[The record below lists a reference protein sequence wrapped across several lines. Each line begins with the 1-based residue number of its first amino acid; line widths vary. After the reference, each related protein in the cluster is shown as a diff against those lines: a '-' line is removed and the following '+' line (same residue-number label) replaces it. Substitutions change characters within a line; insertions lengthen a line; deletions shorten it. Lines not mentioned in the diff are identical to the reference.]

1 MLKGMKAKRQLAAFV
16 ALAVGGAFAG
26 APAAQAAERI
36 DQTGHTVQTGD
47 KINGADGTFS
57 KPYGNI
63 SGTALIE
70 KNPTTNN
77 KLTITSG
84 NVGGSSLVPIV
95 IGDVSAGG
103 TEKTS
108 TAVTGNTLVLN
119 SVLLQGN
126 AYGGIGA
133 NNLQESGK
141 NGNQVVLDGTVVRVD
156 GTVAGSRSTGGGAS
170 RGTVDLKNGT
180 VRGTVAGGYGKSI
193 ANDNHVNITGG
204 MVVGTIY
211 GGYAENAAAQTTGN
225 YVSIDDAGDA
235 NKTYTADL
243 THAAL
248 YGGNK
253 ADNDK
258 NHLEIRT
265 KGITAKSAR
274 NFNFYDFH
282 LDTGIQR
289 DDTLLTLTDSDAL
302 GRAVSINEVTLKADK
317 WSGKSGDA
325 GVDPESK
332 KYYGRNDLTL
342 IRDGNTTAP
351 HTGLRINGDLT
362 GEAKE
367 SGDYEYRISADA
379 PEAGRIKAELHRYRN
394 ADAIH
399 DGAAIYG
406 NEVHGGYSTWLTKD
420 VQDNELTITNAE
432 KKLQSDGRT
441 YKGMTAYGGYTLTGA
456 NAKNNQLTFASGE
469 AAALYG
475 AAATGAG
482 TVEKNTATIT
492 GGIVTGEV
500 YGGRSEG
507 TGAVTGNT
515 VTVKKG
521 VVQALTGGS
530 GTTTV
535 SDNHVNIEGDLVEI
549 NDGVRVKKVV
559 TPTVNGEIRGGAI
572 SGDNT
577 AKRTA
582 TKNTVKITE
591 GVINGIV
598 RGVFGDFFDA
608 GGSTGT
614 EKVKQTVSDNHV
626 DITGG
631 KLNGEVYGA
640 YLTNLG
646 TASGNTVTVSGNAE
660 IGRDLIGA
668 GAGDIG
674 SAELTDNRVTVNGG
688 SLLNVYGAQTE
699 GTGAITKNTVTIN
712 GGTVHDNVY
721 GGVSKS
727 TDEKAGVVSKN
738 TVTVSGGTIE
748 KNVYG
753 GVTYTNKPFKDE
765 DPVIDGNTV
774 KLEAGTING
783 DVYGGYA
790 YGSNKEV
797 EQNNTV
803 QLGADDGSKSPTFGN
818 VNIYGGATE
827 KAGNTLRVSGSNIT
841 VKGVHNFDNYKF
853 IVGQNIADGATM
865 LTLNDRYGFDYTPDT
880 KPTVDFNKITVE
892 LDTKKKATDQI
903 EGTVTL
909 LQGAHDKA
917 LGFANYP
924 KEPQYEVS
932 DDYEYKRETDTKKAE
947 GQKLFLTYNRFRN
960 GMATYDATKTTK
972 IDWFGGVSYDKQ
984 TTENNQLTIGAP
996 LHANITAYGG
1006 KTLGA
1011 EGGSGSADEKRGNRL
1026 VINYK
1031 TGTNP
1036 AYLVTAGY
1044 GGYIGNAANAGTV
1057 QNNTVKLTSGAA
1069 GKLYGG
1075 YTLGTGAVTGNTV
1088 TVEGGMVTDVYGGR
1102 IDNAAN
1108 GAAVTGTVN
1117 VSNGTVTNVYG
1128 GSTSGTGA
1136 VTGTVNVS
1144 GGTVTDVYGG
1154 RIDNAANEA
1163 AVMGTVNVSGGTVTN
1178 VYGGST
1184 SGTGAVSGSNVH
1196 VTAGKVTGSIY
1207 AGTAAS
1213 AKQANNNTI
1222 TLGAGNGDYTAD
1234 LTNAALYGA
1243 NDEGVGTGNKLVVQ
1257 AKKTVTVKSVKNFQ
1271 QYRFI
1276 LQEGRTAGQPL
1287 LTVKEGSIGGGDWK
1301 DVELSQLANYAF
1313 DTTQQGGYRDLTLLS
1328 SDGEFT
1334 FTNYAG
1340 KDLTDLTAQPLFERY
1355 VRTDME
1361 TADGKGRQILLT
1373 DTRLKDG
1380 ALAYDGTNAVR
1391 DEVFAG
1397 RSAMGYDLTNNTLK
1411 LTGVQENGIQRF
1423 AAAAVAVGKEA
1434 KTGQEGKLE
1443 NNRVEIDSAQ
1453 KLGIKNVY
1461 GAYAAHAENKFALKG
1476 NQVTLTKGDL
1486 TGSIYGGYTAG
1497 TGEVS
1502 GSVVTLNGGSVAGSV
1517 YGGYSVGGAAAGNKL
1532 TVGAVSITGN
1542 VTGGQGA
1549 GAASKNVLA
1558 FSKATISGDV
1568 VGGYS
1573 GAAAATGNEL
1583 TLKNTTVG
1591 GSLTGSHANKAGAA
1605 SSTMTLTDAKI
1616 GGKLI
1621 GAFSTSGAASST
1633 MTLQNTTVGG
1643 DLIGGQG
1650 ATAAGSVI
1658 SLTNTQ
1664 IKGSLYGGRLA
1675 DGKASTGDAK
1685 NVLNIYDFG
1694 STAKDFLGV
1703 QTLNFYL
1710 SEADRGRSML
1720 TLTAGTDKDMST
1732 TKVGTL
1738 EFSGAQEALRNGD
1751 AVSLVKIAD
1760 GKALKTAD
1768 PLAYGTFQAKQGVT
1782 LNYNVTLEKRG
1793 ANELV
1798 ARIHGAAPDPQT
1810 KSLVE
1815 TQAVSIAFLG
1825 SGSDLLTDVGIPA
1838 AETAATQIADIVDTP
1853 YAGSEKKS
1861 AAASAPLSTLGS
1873 YQLFAAQSFGSM
1885 RLKSGSYVDTKGWNL
1900 NVGYA
1905 RRNDLLDRSVTFGP
1919 FVEYG
1924 RGSYDS
1930 YLDDGT
1936 HGNGKTDY
1944 LGAGIMAKTESE
1956 NGLYVEGS
1964 LRVGRAKS
1972 DYSGIIGKT
1981 STGYDLSSTYF
1992 AGHIGVGQKHELM
2005 NGSTI
2010 DTYAKYFYAHQAGT
2024 SATLSTNETY
2034 DFGAS
2039 TSSRIRLGTRYTVKN
2054 DLKGEFYAGLAW
2066 EYEFD
2071 GKGSATYQGYN
2082 LPGTSLKGS
2091 TTLLELGYR
2100 FAPMDSTVSY
2110 GLNLTGFQ
2118 GKRKGITGGFNVAWA
2133 F

>member
-441 YKGMTAYGGYTLTGA
+441 YKGMTAYGGYTSTGA

-688 SLLNVYGAQTE
+688 SLLNVYGAQTK
-699 GTGAITKNTVTIN
+699 GTGALTKNTVTIN

-727 TDEKAGVVSKN
+727 TDEKAGIVREN

-753 GVTYTNKPFKDE
+753 GVTYSAALTEKRKE
-765 DPVIDGNTV
+765 GDPVSGENTV

-790 YGSNKEV
+790 HGKNKEV

-827 KAGNTLRVSGSNIT
+827 KAGNTLQVSGSNIT

-853 IVGQNIADGATM
+853 TVGQNIADGATM
-865 LTLNDRYGFDYTPDT
+865 LTLTDRYGFDHTTDT
-880 KPTVDFNKITVE
+880 TPTVDFKKITVD
-892 LDTKKKATDQI
+892 LKTKEKATDQI

-924 KEPQYEVS
+924 EKPQYEVS
-932 DDYEYKRETDTKKAE
+932 DDYEYKLETDTQKAE
-947 GQKLFLTYNRFRN
+947 GRKLSLTYNRFRN

-984 TTENNQLTIGAP
+984 TTENNQLTIAQT

-1006 KTLGA
+1006 KTLGT

-1044 GGYIGNAANAGTV
+1044 GGYIGNAANTGTV

-1108 GAAVTGTVN
+1108 GVAVTGTVN
-1117 VSNGTVTNVYG
+1117 VSGGTVTNVYG

-1154 RIDNAANEA
+1154 AA
-1163 AVMGTVNVSGGTVTN
+1163 
-1178 VYGGST
+1178 

-1196 VTAGKVTGSIY
+1196 VTAGTVTGSIY

-1213 AKQANNNTI
+1213 KGKAKDNTI
-1222 TLGAGNGDYTAD
+1222 TLGAKNGDYAAD

-1243 NDEGVGTGNKLVVQ
+1243 NDEGDGTGNKLVVQ
-1257 AKKTVTVKSVKNFQ
+1257 AKNTVTVKSVKNFQ

-1287 LTVKEGSIGGGDWK
+1287 LTVREGSIGGGDWK
-1301 DVELSQLANYAF
+1301 DVELSQPANYAF
-1313 DTTQQGGYRDLTLLS
+1313 DTTQQGGYRNLMLLS
-1328 SDGEFT
+1328 SAEDFT

-1340 KDLTDLTAQPLFERY
+1340 KDLTDLKTQFERY
-1355 VRTDME
+1355 VRTNTE

-1380 ALAYDGTNAVR
+1380 ALAYDGTNAALVG

-1411 LTGVQENGIQRF
+1411 LTGVQKDGIRKF

-1453 KLGIKNVY
+1453 KLLIKNVY
-1461 GAYAAHAENKFALKG
+1461 GAYAAHTENKFALKG
-1476 NQVTLTKGDL
+1476 NHVTLTKGDL

-1502 GSVVTLNGGSVAGSV
+1502 GSVVTLNGGSVTGSV
-1517 YGGYSVGGAAAGNKL
+1517 YGGYSVGGAASGNKL
-1532 TVGAVSITGN
+1532 TVGAVRITGN

-1549 GAASKNVLA
+1549 GAASKNALA

-1573 GAAAATGNEL
+1573 GAADATGNEL

-1591 GSLTGSHANKAGAA
+1591 GSLTGSHANTAGAA
-1605 SSTMTLTDAKI
+1605 SSTMTLADAKI

-1768 PLAYGTFQAKQGVT
+1768 PLAYGTFQVKQGVT

-1815 TQAVSIAFLG
+1815 TQAASIAFLG

-1853 YAGSEKKS
+1853 YAGSEKNS
-1861 AAASAPLSTLGS
+1861 AASAPLSTLGS

-1905 RRNDLLDRSVTFGP
+1905 RRNDLIDRSVTFGP

-1936 HGNGKTDY
+1936 HGSGKTDY

-1972 DYSGIIGKT
+1972 DYSGSIGEK

-1992 AGHIGVGQKHELM
+1992 AGHLGVGQKTELA
-2005 NGSTI
+2005 NGSKI
-2010 DTYAKYFYAHQAGT
+2010 DTYAKYFYAHQEGT
-2024 SATLSTNETY
+2024 SATLSTGETY

-2054 DLKGEFYAGLAW
+2054 DLNGEFYAGLAW

-2071 GKGSATYQGYN
+2071 GKGSATYQGFD
-2082 LPGTSLKGS
+2082 LPSTSLKGS
-2091 TTLLELGYR
+2091 TALLELGYR
-2100 FAPMDSTVSY
+2100 FAPVDSTVSY
-2110 GLNLTGFQ
+2110 GLDLTGFQ
-2118 GKRKGITGGFNVAWA
+2118 GKRKGVTGGFNIAWA

>member
-26 APAAQAAERI
+26 APAAYAAESATVGTGGA
-36 DQTGHTVQTGD
+36 QTG
-47 KINGADGTFS
+47 
-57 KPYGNI
+57 I
-63 SGTALIE
+63 SGTGT
-70 KNPTTNN
+70 TTNPYTDIVGTN
-77 KLTITSG
+77 LMHGSVTDNTLTIGVLNAG
-84 NVGGSSLVPIV
+84 NIPVVNGT
-95 IGDVSAGG
+95 VSAGG
-103 TEKTS
+103 T
-108 TAVTGNTLVLN
+108 AVTTDRVKGNMLVLN
-119 SVLLQGN
+119 SINLTGN

-133 NNLQESGK
+133 NDVYSDK
-141 NGNQVVLDGTVVRVD
+141 TGNKVQI
-156 GTVAGSRSTGGGAS
+156 AGSGTRVNGSVRGSYSTGDGAYSTGGGAS
-170 RGTVDLKNGT
+170 LGSVEMRAGTVSGT
-180 VRGTVAGGYGKSI
+180 VIGGYGKASGI
-193 ANDNHVNITGG
+193 NNEVTITGG
-204 MVVGTIY
+204 TVTGTVY
-211 GGYAENAAAQTTGN
+211 GGYADNPGAKTTGN
-225 YVSIDDAGDA
+225 TVTLGDTNGNYSA
-235 NKTYTADL
+235 NLGSAT
-243 THAAL
+243 L
-248 YGGNK
+248 YGGN
-253 ADNDK
+253 DSDYTN
-258 NHLEIRT
+258 NHLRVNA
-265 KGITAKSAR
+265 KNITAQAAQ
-274 NFNFYDFH
+274 NFHTYDFK
-282 LDTGIQR
+282 LNTSITRGN
-289 DDTLLTLTDSDAL
+289 TMLTLTDANPFGRNISLNDVTVDAE
-302 GRAVSINEVTLKADK
+302 R
-317 WSGKSGDA
+317 WSGKDGDA
-325 GVDPESK
+325 GVDAK
-332 KYYGRNDLTL
+332 AKNYYGRISLNLIHDSNTPLYHTPTLTL
-342 IRDGNTTAP
+342 SGSSVS
-351 HTGLRINGDLT
+351 
-362 GEAKE
+362 EARA
-367 SGDYEYRISADA
+367 SGDYEYRVQGDTQSANVSTIS
-379 PEAGRIKAELHRYRN
+379 AELHRFRH
-394 ADAIH
+394 ADATH
-399 DGAAIYG
+399 TGGAVDAS
-406 NEVHGGYSTWLTKD
+406 NEVYGGYSIWLNND
-420 VQDNELTITNAE
+420 VHDNKLTLKEASGNI
-432 KKLQSDGRT
+432 S
-441 YKGMTAYGGYTLTGA
+441 AYGGYSSTGA
-456 NAKNNQLTFASGE
+456 NVLRNTLTLDSTDTKATMPTVHN
-469 AAALYG
+469 LYG
-475 AAATGAG
+475 GVATGAG
-482 TVEKNTATIT
+482 
-492 GGIVTGEV
+492 
-500 YGGRSEG
+500 
-507 TGAVTGNT
+507 AVTNNT
-515 VTVKKG
+515 VTVKSG
-521 VVQALTGGS
+521 TVSGDITGGYGTTEVTGNTITLNS
-530 GTTTV
+530 TAVSGGVTGGYGTTTV
-535 SDNHVNIEGDLVEI
+535 KD
-549 NDGVRVKKVV
+549 
-559 TPTVNGEIRGGAI
+559 
-572 SGDNT
+572 
-577 AKRTA
+577 
-582 TKNTVKITE
+582 
-591 GVINGIV
+591 
-598 RGVFGDFFDA
+598 
-608 GGSTGT
+608 
-614 EKVKQTVSDNHV
+614 
-626 DITGG
+626 
-631 KLNGEVYGA
+631 
-640 YLTNLG
+640 
-646 TASGNTVTVSGNAE
+646 
-660 IGRDLIGA
+660 
-668 GAGDIG
+668 
-674 SAELTDNRVTVNGG
+674 
-688 SLLNVYGAQTE
+688 
-699 GTGAITKNTVTIN
+699 NTVTIN
-712 GGTVHDNVY
+712 GGTVQAVKGAEITGDSTAARTASRNTVTITEGDIQDTVY
-721 GGVSKS
+721 GVFGSFFSGSGTTTDKAAQTVTDNHVVISGGSEKS
-727 TDEKAGVVSKN
+727 VYGAYLTDRGTATKN
-738 TVTVSGGTIE
+738 TVTVSGTAKVGEDIVGAGAGGSTATLQGNTVTVQKGASVHNVLGARTHGTGTLSENKVTVEDGTVHDNVYGGYNSYTDKTAGAVTKNIVEVQGGTIE
-748 KNVYG
+748 GSIYG
-753 GVTYTNKPFKDE
+753 GVTYSAAPSENRKKG
-765 DPVIDGNTV
+765 DPVSGENTV

-790 YGSNKEV
+790 HGGNKEV

-818 VNIYGGATE
+818 VNIYGGATKE
-827 KAGNTLRVSGSNIT
+827 KGNTLWVSGSNMS
-841 VKGVHNFDNYKF
+841 VKGIHNFENYKF
-853 IVGQNIADGATM
+853 TVGQNIADGATM

-880 KPTVDFNKITVE
+880 APTVDFNKITVD
-892 LDTKKKATDQI
+892 LKTKEKATDQI
-903 EGTVTL
+903 EGRVTL

-924 KEPQYEVS
+924 EKPEYKVS

-984 TTENNQLTIGAP
+984 TTENNQLTIGTP

-1006 KTLGA
+1006 KTLGTK
-1011 EGGSGSADEKRGNRL
+1011 GGSGSADEKRGNRL

-1088 TVEGGMVTDVYGGR
+1088 TVEGGTVTDVYGGR

-1108 GAAVTGTVN
+1108 EAAVTGTVN

-1222 TLGAGNGDYTAD
+1222 TLGAGNGDYAAD

-1257 AKKTVTVKSVKNFQ
+1257 AKNTVTVKSVKNFQ
-1271 QYRFI
+1271 QYHFI
-1276 LQEGRTAGQPL
+1276 LQEGRTAGPL
-1287 LTVKEGSIGGGDWK
+1287 LTVREGGIGGGDWK
-1301 DVELSQLANYAF
+1301 DVTLSIPTKYAF

-1328 SDGEFT
+1328 SAEDFT
-1334 FTNYAG
+1334 FEKYAG
-1340 KDLTDLTAQPLFERY
+1340 KDLTDLKTQPLFERY
-1355 VRTDME
+1355 VRTDTE
-1361 TADGKGRQILLT
+1361 TADGKGKQILLT

-1380 ALAYDGTNAVR
+1380 ALAYDGTNATLVG

-1411 LTGVQENGIQRF
+1411 LTGVQKDGIRKF
-1423 AAAAVAVGKEA
+1423 AAAAVAMGKEA

-1443 NNRVEIDSAQ
+1443 NNRVEIDSKQ

-1461 GAYAAHAENKFALKG
+1461 GAYAEHAGNKFALKG
-1476 NQVTLTKGDL
+1476 NHVTLTKGDL

-1549 GAASKNVLA
+1549 GATSKNVLA

-1573 GAAAATGNEL
+1573 GAADATGNEL
-1583 TLKNTTVG
+1583 TLQNTTVG
-1591 GSLTGSHANKAGAA
+1591 GSLTGSHANTAGAA

-1633 MTLQNTTVGG
+1633 MTLKNTTVGG

-1782 LNYNVTLEKRG
+1782 LNYNVTIEKRG

-1815 TQAVSIAFLG
+1815 TQAASIAFLG

-1972 DYSGIIGKT
+1972 DYSGTIGKT

-2071 GKGSATYQGYN
+2071 GKGSATYQGFD
-2082 LPGTSLKGS
+2082 LPSTSLKGG

-2100 FAPMDSTVSY
+2100 FAPVDSTVSY
-2110 GLNLTGFQ
+2110 GLSLTGFT
-2118 GKRKGITGGFNVAWA
+2118 GKRKGVTGGFNIAWA